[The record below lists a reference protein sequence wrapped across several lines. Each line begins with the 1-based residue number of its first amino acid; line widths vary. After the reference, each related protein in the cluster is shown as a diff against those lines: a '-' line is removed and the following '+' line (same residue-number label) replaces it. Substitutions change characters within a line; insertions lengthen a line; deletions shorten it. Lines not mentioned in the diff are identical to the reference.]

1 MAEKKQEYELNSSTK
16 LKMVAVN
23 KETLEKFEKIITMDD
38 WRNLQKNKK
47 FYYYAYQIGFN

>member
-1 MAEKKQEYELNSSTK
+1 MAEKKQEYGLNSSTE
-16 LKMVAVN
+16 LKMVAIN
-23 KETLEKFEKIITMDD
+23 KQTQEKFEKIITMEE